1 MGGHWGTKLRDAACQ
16 DLHPFHADVSPFPFV
31 YPAAQFHMAPS
42 PSWVLGTRM
51 WACPQRTAIP
61 GSRSCSTAMARRC
74 PVLPITKQ
82 LAKHKLINHLCLP
95 VRSMIPE
102 IFNLKIFPFR
112 NPDAAISATLFFI
125 CFQVFF
131 SISVLPG
138 LHSIC
143 VWAFDALLFSDSF
156 FNRGKG
162 IYSLYF
168 IASSYGEYYH
178 FFTFWKSSDA
188 GMS

>member
-1 MGGHWGTKLRDAACQ
+1 MRPVRICIRSMQTYRPSHLFTQQPNSTWPPAPAGFWEHICGHA
-16 DLHPFHADVSPFPFV
+16 HS
-31 YPAAQFHMAPS
+31 AQRS
-42 PSWVLGTRM
+42 
-51 WACPQRTAIP
+51 Q

-112 NPDAAISATLFFI
+112 NPDAAVSATLFFI